1 MFTIDKPEVIIKKLK
16 EYFVEQEFKA
26 EESKNKYQLKAHCET
41 QDIYVLM
48 KLKVDKVDENVRCIR
63 ISRISGSK
71 MDFLKLYKE
80 IYDHLKEADMIV

>member
-1 MFTIDKPEVIIKKLK
+1 MFTIDKPEVIIKKLN

-26 EESKNKYQLKAHCET
+26 EENENKYQLKAHCET
-41 QDIYVLM
+41 QDIDVLM
-48 KLKVDKVDENVRCIR
+48 KLRVDKVDENVRGVR
-63 ISRISGSK
+63 IFRISGSK